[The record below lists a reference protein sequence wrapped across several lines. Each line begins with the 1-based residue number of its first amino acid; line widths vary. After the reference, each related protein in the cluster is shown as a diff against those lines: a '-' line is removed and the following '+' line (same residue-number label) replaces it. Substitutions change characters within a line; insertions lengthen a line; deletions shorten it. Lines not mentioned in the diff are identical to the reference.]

1 MYTIYLERERE
12 RDARACV
19 PGCGGGM
26 KKGLAV
32 DVIQRDAVCVY
43 IIMGVWVGVDGWR
56 SFVVVIRQIYV
67 YIYICVLHGLHKLS
81 MVERKY

>member
-1 MYTIYLERERE
+1 
-12 RDARACV
+12 
-19 PGCGGGM
+19 M

-56 SFVVVIRQIYV
+56 SFVVVIHQI
-67 YIYICVLHGLHKLS
+67 YIYIYILEGVCIYIYMRITRVT
-81 MVERKY
+81 

>member
-1 MYTIYLERERE
+1 
-12 RDARACV
+12 
-19 PGCGGGM
+19 M

-56 SFVVVIRQIYV
+56 SFVVVIHQI
-67 YIYICVLHGLHKLS
+67 YIYIRITRVT
-81 MVERKY
+81 